1 MQIVE
6 LHSLTEAQVSD
17 LMDLM
22 RQLTSDTQVTGDM
35 LVRTVS
41 TPGTHL
47 FAAVDDACRIV
58 GCATLCV
65 YCSPTGYKGAVEDVV
80 VAQTHRGQGLGRKL
94 LEALIDFAREEFG
107 SVDLHLT
114 SRPQR
119 VAANALY
126 QSLGFEKRETN
137 VYRMKIRPDLDKPKV
152 SSSYA

>member
-58 GCATLCV
+58 GCATLGV

-94 LEALIDFAREEFG
+94 LETIIDFAGNELG
-107 SVDLHLT
+107 DVDLHLT
-114 SRPQR
+114 SRPHR

-126 QSLGFEKRETN
+126 QSLGFERLETN
-137 VYRMKIRPDLDKPKV
+137 FYRLKIRRGRDKAIV
-152 SSSYA
+152 SSYA

>member
-6 LHSLTEAQVSD
+6 LHSLNEAQVSD
-17 LMDLM
+17 LLGLM

-35 LVRTVS
+35 LLRTVS
-41 TPGTHL
+41 TPGTHF
-47 FAAVDDACRIV
+47 FAACDNEGRIV
-58 GCATLCV
+58 GCATLGV

-94 LEALIDFAREEFG
+94 LEAIIDFAGNELG
-107 SVDLHLT
+107 DVDLHLT

-126 QSLGFEKRETN
+126 QSLGFERRETN
-137 VYRMKIRPDLDKPKV
+137 FYRLKIRRGRDKAIV
-152 SSSYA
+152 SSYA